1 MIEVKDLRK
10 SFDNKTILN
19 GVNAVM
25 NAGQCN
31 LIIGSS
37 GSGKT
42 VLMKCLVGL
51 FKPDSGDILYS
62 GQNYTQMG
70 PAERKEIRKEI
81 GMLFQGSAL
90 FDSLT
95 VEENVLFP
103 LNMFTDWNARKK
115 LDRVNEVL
123 ERVNLKGANKKFPA
137 ELSGGMM
144 KRVGIAR
151 AIVLNPKYL
160 FVDEPNSGLD
170 PQTSG
175 LIDQLI
181 KEITLEYNITTII
194 NTHDMN
200 SVMEMG
206 DYIIYMYQGEKEW
219 EGTSKDIIFSKNE
232 RLNDFIFASEFLRDA
247 KDMRQLEETGKIS
260 NDRNMEELTHDDAP
274 ALVPPSDEENGNN
287 GNNKQ

>member
-1 MIEVKDLRK
+1 MIEVKNLRK
-10 SFDNKTILN
+10 SFGDKVILD
-19 GVNAVM
+19 GVSVEM
-25 NAGQCN
+25 RPGQCN

-42 VLMKCLVGL
+42 VFMKCLVGL
-51 FKPDSGDILYS
+51 LRPDGGDILYN
-62 GQNYTQMG
+62 GQNFTTMSPEQK
-70 PAERKEIRKEI
+70 KEIRKQI

-90 FDSLT
+90 FSSMT

-103 LNMFTDWNARKK
+103 LDMFTKDSRKQK
-115 LDRVNEVL
+115 MDRVNEVL
-123 ERVNLKGANKKFPA
+123 KRVNLEGANKKFPG

-181 KEITLEYNITTII
+181 KEITQEYNITTVV

-200 SVMEMG
+200 SVMEIG
-206 DYIIYMYQGEKEW
+206 DNVVYMYEGHKEW
-219 EGTSKDIIFSKNE
+219 EGNNKEIIFSKNK
-232 RLNDFIFASEFLRDA
+232 RLNEFIFASEFLRDA
-247 KDMRQLEETGKIS
+247 KDMRMLEETGKIA
-260 NDRNMEELTHDDAP
+260 NDRNMEELIHDDAP
-274 ALVPPSDEENGNN
+274 PLVPPENEE
-287 GNNKQ
+287 